1 MRTNRIKTKSHHK
14 SWRNSDETQRSE
26 ILIERDPYEQPK
38 RRILLM
44 NFKVIEN
51 NFSSFHEQ

>member
-14 SWRNSDETQRSE
+14 KWNNFDVTQRSE
-26 ILIERDPYEQPK
+26 ILIEQDPYEQPK
-38 RRILLM
+38 RLILLM
-44 NFKVIEN
+44 NFKVIES